1 MTEYENLIIFDPES
15 EEENISK
22 KTDKLKE
29 IIEKKGKVSNIN
41 KWGMRQL
48 AYPINKKEQGYYVLL
63 EFTAEKELLPEL
75 DHELKLSKD
84 ILRHCIVRK

>member
-1 MTEYENLIIFDPES
+1 MREYENLIIFDPENG
-15 EEENISK
+15 EENISK

>member
-1 MTEYENLIIFDPES
+1 MREYENLIIFDPES
-15 EEENISK
+15 GEENISK

-84 ILRHCIVRK
+84 IMRHCIVRK